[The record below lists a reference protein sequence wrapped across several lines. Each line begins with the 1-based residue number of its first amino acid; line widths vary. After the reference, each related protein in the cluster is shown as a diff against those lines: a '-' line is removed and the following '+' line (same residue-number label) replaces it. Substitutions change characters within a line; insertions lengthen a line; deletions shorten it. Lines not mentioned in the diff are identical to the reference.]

1 MKLEEA
7 MKHEISRLETEI
19 NEIDAELE
27 KIDAK
32 MQHLNA
38 ERRKKAY
45 DLKALTAS
53 FDENYVDKESQEI
66 LERIIRGQKPVK
78 A

>member
-7 MKHEISRLETEI
+7 MKHEIARLEEEINSLDTELSRLE
-19 NEIDAELE
+19 
-27 KIDAK
+27 AK
-32 MQHLNA
+32 MQTLST

-53 FDENYVDKESQEI
+53 FDLDYVDKESKAI
-66 LERIIRGQKPVK
+66 LDKLLQGQKKVK
-78 A
+78 V